1 MSSKRFYTD
10 PELQKNRERLLDEMS
25 NTLHKDANKANKQ
38 FKVAVVIAVILLL
51 GGLIYFFI

>member
-1 MSSKRFYTD
+1 
-10 PELQKNRERLLDEMS
+10 MS
-25 NTLHKDANKANKQ
+25 NSLHKDANKANKQ

>member
-1 MSSKRFYTD
+1 MSSKKFYTD
-10 PELQKNRERLLDEMS
+10 PKVQEKREKLLDEMS
-25 NTLHKDANKANKQ
+25 NTLHNDANKANKQ